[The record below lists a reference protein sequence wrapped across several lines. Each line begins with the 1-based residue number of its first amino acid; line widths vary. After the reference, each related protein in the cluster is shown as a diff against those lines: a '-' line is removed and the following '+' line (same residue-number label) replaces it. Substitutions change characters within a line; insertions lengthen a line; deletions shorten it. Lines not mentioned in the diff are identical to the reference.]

1 MQTDIN
7 GTIIKPGENKSIK
20 IRVGKL
26 PSGTTINIVGHVFIS
41 NNVGKRILLLAGI
54 HGDEVNGIEI
64 LRKII
69 EQKILTD
76 LHCGSVIVIPVLNV
90 FGFINFKRDVPSGKD
105 VNRSFPGNRNGSLAS
120 RVAKK
125 LTEFILPNVDMIID
139 FHSGGETRYN
149 YPQIRFTKSSTQSC
163 ELASIFNPPFLIE
176 KAMIKGSL
184 RKSANDLKIPTIV
197 FEGGESGRLDDF
209 TTQTG
214 INGIKN
220 ILHHFKMIENSENVK
235 NLEVAMMN
243 KTMWIRAKDSGIINL
258 LKKSG
263 DMVNEKEPIAIIHDI
278 YSEWSKVVLSPRKA
292 YIIGHNNAPVV
303 NMGDALFNIG
313 WDTTPP

>member
-1 MQTDIN
+1 MQIEIN
-7 GTIIKPGENKSIK
+7 GNIINPGENKTIK

-26 PSGTTINIVGHVFIS
+26 PSGTTINIVGHVFNS
-41 NNVGKRILLLAGI
+41 KKEGKRILLLAGI

-69 EQKILTD
+69 EQKILSD
-76 LHCGSVIVIPVLNV
+76 LQCGSVVVIPVLNV

-125 LTEFILPNVDMIID
+125 LTEYILPNVDMIID

-149 YPQIRFTKSSTQSC
+149 FPQIRYTKSSSQSC
-163 ELASIFNPPFLIE
+163 ELASVFSPPFLIE
-176 KAMIKGSL
+176 KTMIKGSL
-184 RKSANDLKIPTIV
+184 RKAANDLKIPTIV

-209 TTQTG
+209 STLTG

-220 ILHHFKMIENSENVK
+220 ILHHFQMIENPENLRK
-235 NLEVAMMN
+235 SEVAKVN
-243 KTMWIRAKDSGIINL
+243 KTLWIRAKDSGIINL
-258 LKKSG
+258 LKQSG
-263 DMVNEKEPIAIIHDI
+263 DIVNEKEPIAIIHDI

-313 WDTTPP
+313 WEIT